1 MKDLLS
7 NRDFLFES
15 SSAIS
20 IFIYA
25 HVIDARTTEVI
36 VRNEFAKV
44 MKISRNFKLEIAQK
58 IQYDDCFYA
67 LQKHQLALQ
76 TSKKNSIIE
85 DLSAE
90 QIIQKVVD
98 ISRLSSE
105 NSKIRVIADEMKEKS
120 EEKISFDVTAFDDED
135 EKYEFDRLMNEFSE
149 IWKNEEFINVLEEQW
164 MRLSLK
170 KEWQNKLIVKIK
182 IYSLDTNDKKIVNDT
197 FNRLQTQ
204 NRLKFTIVA
213 TSFAYSIFV
222 VWTVKNE
229 MRKKRAIMNIR
240 ELNSL
245 LVSDAYSVS
254 FQSEIIDDLLE
265 CKYLSILDANVFFYQ
280 WRMHSNDVYKQTMM
294 THREQ
299 KLFLI
304 LIMRNRNFVT
314 YVQRQINIL
323 LNDLRKFVKIYID
336 DIICRSKTLQEH
348 LNHLRIL
355 FRIFLRKE
363 IIINSFKTFLEYQ
376 SVILLEQR
384 VNVLELITIEEKFKA
399 IAFLQFSKNLI
410 ALKRY
415 LELTD
420 YLRNKIYFFADVAKS
435 LQELKI
441 KLLKDSSIENRRK
454 KFTNKTRIIS
464 TNKKMTSFLLLQKN
478 LTRVTL
484 LIHFDKSKWLWIDL
498 NEFKKFDFEIVV
510 FHVTKEFSKDIWS
523 TKDDIQFIMF
533 LSRLLTSIEKNYWS
547 TKLETAKFIW
557 VVKKVRHLIQ
567 FSKKSIIVQIDHAAI
582 VDICKKTFI
591 TFINS
596 AMRMNLRLIKI
607 SQFLSQFSNLK
618 IRHKLEKYHL
628 ISDALFRLQSLN
640 KKNLLDDH
648 DELDELFAEHAICA
662 YNTTLVE
669 LNSEFRTRI
678 IDEYFKNE
686 TWKKIIRTIDEN
698 AALEENAAK
707 LFFVRES
714 ATVSRESDSYM
725 TSEID
730 SGSFESVSSS
740 NETQKNS
747 RSFESVPSSNETQKN
762 SRSSKSVPRPNE
774 NQKESISSDQD
785 DKNLIYHVNRS
796 TEEKRLCI
804 SSECVPNILATAHDQ
819 DHSGFDVCF
828 EIIIRFW
835 YIKELIKA
843 LRQYI
848 RHCSQC
854 LTIQTRRHKS
864 YENLQSIHSFSV
876 SFHTIIMNFVL
887 DLSKIKR
894 KINCVLSITNKFTKR
909 IMLISEKFIY
919 TTENWVIHLLKESQ
933 RRDWDISKVIISDK
947 DRKFLFDLWRT
958 LFTKLSVFMLYST
971 VYHSQIDD
979 VSERTNQ
986 ILEIALRYYI
996 QELSDSSLWI
1006 TIFWKFQFSV

>member
-1 MKDLLS
+1 
-7 NRDFLFES
+7 
-15 SSAIS
+15 
-20 IFIYA
+20 
-25 HVIDARTTEVI
+25 
-36 VRNEFAKV
+36 
-44 MKISRNFKLEIAQK
+44 
-58 IQYDDCFYA
+58 
-67 LQKHQLALQ
+67 
-76 TSKKNSIIE
+76 
-85 DLSAE
+85 
-90 QIIQKVVD
+90 
-98 ISRLSSE
+98 
-105 NSKIRVIADEMKEKS
+105 
-120 EEKISFDVTAFDDED
+120 
-135 EKYEFDRLMNEFSE
+135 LMNEFSE

-484 LIHFDKSKWLWIDL
+484 LIHFDKSKWLWINL
-498 NEFKKFDFEIVV
+498 NEFKEFDFEIVV
-510 FHVTKEFSKDIWS
+510 FHVTKKFLKEIWS
-523 TKDDIQFIMF
+523 TKNDIQSIMF
-533 LSRLLTSIEKNYWS
+533 LSRFLTSAERNYWS
-547 TKLETAKFIW
+547 TEFETTNLIW
-557 VVKKVRHLIQ
+557 VIKKVRHLIQ
-567 FSKKSIIVQIDHAAI
+567 SSKKLMIVQIDHVVI
-582 VDICKKTFI
+582 VDICKQTSIISTNFV
-591 TFINS
+591 
-596 AMRMNLRLIKI
+596 MRMNLRLIRA

-618 IRHKLEKYHL
+618 IRHKSRKYHL
-628 ISDALFRLQSLN
+628 IFDALSRLQSLN
-640 KKNLLDDH
+640 KENLSDDH
-648 DELDELFAEHAICA
+648 EELNELFVNHNVIHA
-662 YNTTLVE
+662 YNTTLMK
-669 LNSEFRTRI
+669 LSSEFRKRI
-678 IDEYFKNE
+678 IENYFKNE
-686 TWKKIIRTIDEN
+686 SWRKII
-698 AALEENAAK
+698 
-707 LFFVRES
+707 
-714 ATVSRESDSYM
+714 
-725 TSEID
+725 
-730 SGSFESVSSS
+730 
-740 NETQKNS
+740 Q
-747 RSFESVPSSNETQKN
+747 
-762 SRSSKSVPRPNE
+762 
-774 NQKESISSDQD
+774 
-785 DKNLIYHVNRS
+785 
-796 TEEKRLCI
+796 
-804 SSECVPNILATAHDQ
+804 
-819 DHSGFDVCF
+819 
-828 EIIIRFW
+828 II
-835 YIKELIKA
+835 
-843 LRQYI
+843 
-848 RHCSQC
+848 
-854 LTIQTRRHKS
+854 
-864 YENLQSIHSFSV
+864 N
-876 SFHTIIMNFVL
+876 
-887 DLSKIKR
+887 
-894 KINCVLSITNKFTKR
+894 
-909 IMLISEKFIY
+909 
-919 TTENWVIHLLKESQ
+919 
-933 RRDWDISKVIISDK
+933 
-947 DRKFLFDLWRT
+947 
-958 LFTKLSVFMLYST
+958 
-971 VYHSQIDD
+971 
-979 VSERTNQ
+979 
-986 ILEIALRYYI
+986 
-996 QELSDSSLWI
+996 
-1006 TIFWKFQFSV
+1006 

>member
-484 LIHFDKSKWLWIDL
+484 LIHFDKSKWLWINL
-498 NEFKKFDFEIVV
+498 NEFKEFDFEIVV
-510 FHVTKEFSKDIWS
+510 FHVTKKFLKEIWS
-523 TKDDIQFIMF
+523 TKNDIQSIMF
-533 LSRLLTSIEKNYWS
+533 LSRFLTSAERNYWS
-547 TKLETAKFIW
+547 TEFETTNLIW
-557 VVKKVRHLIQ
+557 VIKKVRHLIQ
-567 FSKKSIIVQIDHAAI
+567 SSKKLMIVQIDHVVI
-582 VDICKKTFI
+582 VDICKQTSIISTNFV
-591 TFINS
+591 
-596 AMRMNLRLIKI
+596 MRMNLRLIRA

-618 IRHKLEKYHL
+618 IRHKSRKYHL
-628 ISDALFRLQSLN
+628 IFDALSRLQSLN
-640 KKNLLDDH
+640 KENLSDDH
-648 DELDELFAEHAICA
+648 EELNELFVNHNVIHA
-662 YNTTLVE
+662 YNTTLMK
-669 LNSEFRTRI
+669 LSSEFRKRI
-678 IDEYFKNE
+678 IENYFKNE
-686 TWKKIIRTIDEN
+686 SWRKII
-698 AALEENAAK
+698 
-707 LFFVRES
+707 
-714 ATVSRESDSYM
+714 
-725 TSEID
+725 
-730 SGSFESVSSS
+730 
-740 NETQKNS
+740 Q
-747 RSFESVPSSNETQKN
+747 
-762 SRSSKSVPRPNE
+762 
-774 NQKESISSDQD
+774 
-785 DKNLIYHVNRS
+785 
-796 TEEKRLCI
+796 
-804 SSECVPNILATAHDQ
+804 
-819 DHSGFDVCF
+819 
-828 EIIIRFW
+828 II
-835 YIKELIKA
+835 
-843 LRQYI
+843 
-848 RHCSQC
+848 
-854 LTIQTRRHKS
+854 
-864 YENLQSIHSFSV
+864 N
-876 SFHTIIMNFVL
+876 
-887 DLSKIKR
+887 
-894 KINCVLSITNKFTKR
+894 
-909 IMLISEKFIY
+909 
-919 TTENWVIHLLKESQ
+919 
-933 RRDWDISKVIISDK
+933 
-947 DRKFLFDLWRT
+947 
-958 LFTKLSVFMLYST
+958 
-971 VYHSQIDD
+971 
-979 VSERTNQ
+979 
-986 ILEIALRYYI
+986 
-996 QELSDSSLWI
+996 
-1006 TIFWKFQFSV
+1006 